1 MCIRDSLT
9 YDDALRREIRVMD
22 LTAMTMCKDNALT
35 MRVFGMEGPGNVT
48 AALRGEDIGTTVTP

>member
-1 MCIRDSLT
+1 
-9 YDDALRREIRVMD
+9 MD